1 MMYQDGKRVLS
12 ALIAAAMLVGS
23 FPAFAED
30 QIDRQVLTSLLT
42 KTVQPAPE
50 TESTL
55 EFVPEEEPE
64 LAEAPLELLALG
76 TNIGG
81 ICGANLTWELTADG
95 ELTIIGTGDM
105 DEPPSE
111 YDVPWYD
118 YRGLVKELHLPDG
131 LTGICDYAFYGFSAV
146 TDLDIPQTVTYIG
159 EGAFWG
165 MGIEELYIPD
175 SVQVLGSDAFRSC
188 GKLKN
193 VYIGNGVS
201 NIPQFCFYSGDG
213 NGSSLE
219 YVTLGISVQT
229 FEDNAFYDLQNLK
242 RFTVLANNPYLCND
256 ARGILYNHDKT
267 ELVFFPGNCLPKNVV
282 DYTIPEHVT
291 RIGQEAF
298 QNDCRIQNLTIPE
311 NVEVIGDSAFRGA
324 SLRSVHM
331 EGGALIEPHAFYNN
345 DSLRSLYVGSNVR
358 EIDAWAFESC
368 DRLQY
373 IVFEEGIREV
383 GLGAFEDCVSLKQIA
398 LPSTLETLAKNAF
411 HGCTALHTV
420 KISDGLTEI
429 GEQAFYECT
438 SLRSVNLPNTLQII
452 GPEAFAECS
461 ILQNID
467 LPPSL
472 LQIQNAAFHNCKM
485 LRHIEVPESLNFLGA
500 QAFGRSGLKTI
511 IFYGPTP
518 NHPSG
523 TAFFPNDVTLFYLP
537 EYGGPYTW
545 TTPKWGI
552 YDAYPLMTVGALT
565 SQPQNYYKDLSPRY
579 FNFLSEGESVYGA
592 SLTVG
597 DSTITAYPDS
607 NYLTAAIPAV
617 AGENVSFSHSSM
629 KTVTLPSELLNSFN
643 TVEFYP
649 ESTTQ
654 PFVQAAYGRLKASGS
669 NRTWNNLLYGGMALT
684 SGEET
689 EQLELY
695 VDVNWNS
702 FGKGRILLSQYTD
715 GSQAWE
721 LSPSGGFCPA
731 EAFSNRLQAGRP
743 LYLLLETADGQR
755 FVRKLQVLINQ
766 PQINMKLETIPDI
779 DAGLPEGDDA
789 KPFEEM
795 EMEFQ
800 LPKDFSIKLN
810 IRADGS
816 IRGTVGYTVA
826 EADAADELYDRV
838 KDTLKS
844 AEPGQDVYSITEYLV
859 NQMGGEVQRPQSG
872 KMLVQAQCKVLGY
885 LEGKYVRQSD
895 GSVKPVF
902 TEGAFALSVEGQF
915 SFVYQIS
922 VPTPAPMPFY
932 VKSSIEPELQVTFP
946 FAKGEEDGELKSKPV
961 RMTIELPLRIAG
973 GMGWESI
980 LSLGIYGE
988 GQATLEGVITQL
1000 EEMDG
1005 YLEASFGAEAAVFA
1019 FSTDIT
1025 IVKTDPWYFLGGP
1038 NATLL
1043 GHESLLWD
1051 LGQTEWKPQSR
1062 DYLHAPSL
1070 DELELLAVN
1079 EENTTLTIGALTT
1092 DAVYPYADVQL
1103 VTTAEG
1109 RQLAVWVADNGKEPA
1124 ANRSVLYY
1132 SLYNSKT
1139 NKWTTPKIVD
1149 KDGTADFDPQVKRF
1163 GEKIYLVWKNA
1174 SKPLTDEHSLQD
1186 TPALMDLKCAQ
1197 ISTYNTTAS
1206 IGTPVS
1212 LGTAAYDSCVDL
1224 TETAEGVTVVWVS
1237 NEANSVFGGA
1247 EGACSIYRQTLKG
1260 EPEVLAEDLF
1270 YVEGLAAAGDLVWF
1284 TADTDHDNATFYDRE
1299 LFCVIGGQ
1307 MTQVTDD
1314 DMADTAP
1321 MIIQS
1326 NLAWYK
1332 DGVLRVEDESVPS
1345 VTNDRSCYIVND
1357 GMQVVLYVVD
1367 NAVRKST
1374 LYACFN
1380 DGAGWGAPMELTGIT
1395 GNIGSLDADFLPDG
1409 TLSIVV
1415 CERVLDDT
1423 SENYLAD
1430 AAYLRHYTMTVG
1442 GDLIIRSAEYINQ
1455 TMVPSGELTLLMDV
1469 YNQGASQAQLIR
1481 LSAYCD
1487 ATSAEPVNV
1496 LAQLPSGMGKTMSI
1510 NLPLPEDLSTV
1521 GTITVTAEIIGQE
1534 EQTPGDNRYTLSLQ
1548 LCDLAVESARAI
1560 SDENTTTV
1568 IALVT
1573 NRGQES
1579 LADITVQLFAAETL
1593 IAEQTVAQLACQ
1605 DGTFVTLQVDSSM
1618 ENLTLLTLQADAAG
1632 LDRAQE
1638 NQASNNTL
1646 TVPVEGVVE
1655 AQFLAVGTAT
1665 ATSSGA
1671 SARVEIVNPFDNNRT
1686 LYLCAAAYRADGK
1699 LLDVQY
1705 ELCDGAS
1712 QQVTIDLAGADLV
1725 KTVRIFVL
1733 DSNNKPIQQA
1743 TVIPIR

>member
-1 MMYQDGKRVLS
+1 
-12 ALIAAAMLVGS
+12 MLVGS
-23 FPAFAED
+23 FPTFAED
-30 QIDRQVLTSLLT
+30 QIDQQALTSLLT
-42 KTVQPAPE
+42 ETLQPAPE

-55 EFVPEEEPE
+55 ELVLEEEPE
-64 LAEAPLELLALG
+64 LAEAPLELLALD

-95 ELTIIGTGDM
+95 ELTITGTGDM

-118 YRGLVKELHLPDG
+118 YRGLVKALHLPDG
-131 LTGICDYAFYGFSAV
+131 LTGICDYAFYGFNAV
-146 TDLDIPQTVTYIG
+146 TNLDIPQTVTYIG

-175 SVQVLGSDAFRSC
+175 SVQMLGSDAFRSC

-229 FEDNAFYDLQNLK
+229 FEDNAFFDLQNLK

-298 QNDCRIQNLTIPE
+298 QYDCRIQNLTIPE

-324 SLRSVHM
+324 SLRSVHL
-331 EGGALIEPHAFYNN
+331 EGGALIEPDAFYNN

-438 SLRSVNLPNTLQII
+438 SLRSVDLPNTLRII

-461 ILQNID
+461 ILQTID
-467 LPPSL
+467 LPSSL
-472 LQIQNAAFHNCKM
+472 LQIQNSAFYNCKM
-485 LRHIEVPESLNFLGA
+485 LRHVQVPESLNFLGA
-500 QAFGRSGLKTI
+500 QAFGYSGLKTI

-523 TAFFPNDVTLFYLP
+523 TAFFPKDVTLFYLP
-537 EYGGPYTW
+537 KYGGPYTW

-552 YDAYPLMTVGALT
+552 YDAYPMMTEGDQT
-565 SQPQNYYKDLSPRY
+565 IQPQEYYKDLSPRY
-579 FNFLSEGESVYGA
+579 FNFVSNGEPVCGVG
-592 SLTVG
+592 LTVG
-597 DSTITAYPDS
+597 ENTITAYPDS
-607 NYLTAAIPAV
+607 DHLTVAIPAV
-617 AGENVSFSHSSM
+617 KGEKVSFSHSGM
-629 KTVTLPSELLNSFN
+629 KPVTLPCELLNSFN

-649 ESTTQ
+649 EDKQQ
-654 PFVQAAYGRLKASGS
+654 PFVQAVYGRLEAGGS
-669 NRTWNNLLYGGMALT
+669 NRKWNNLLYGGMALI
-684 SGEET
+684 SGSDN

-695 VDVNWNS
+695 VDVNWNG
-702 FGKGRILLSQYTD
+702 FTEGRVLLSQHTD
-715 GSQAWE
+715 GSEAWE
-721 LSPSGGFCPA
+721 LLPTGGFCPA
-731 EAFSNRLQAGRP
+731 EAHSKRMQAGRP
-743 LYLLLETADGQR
+743 LYLLLETGDGQR
-755 FVRKLQVLINQ
+755 FVRKLQVQVNQ
-766 PQINMKLETIPDI
+766 PRINLELEAIPDM
-779 DAGLPEGDDA
+779 DVGLPEGDDA
-789 KPFEEM
+789 QPFMEM
-795 EMEFQ
+795 EMELQ
-800 LPKDFSIKLN
+800 LPKDFSVKFN
-810 IRADGS
+810 VFPDGML
-816 IRGTVGYTVA
+816 RGTVGYTV
-826 EADAADELYDRV
+826 EEQDASLELYDMV
-838 KDTLKS
+838 KDSLKS
-844 AEPGQDVYSITEYLV
+844 AEPGQDVYSLTEYMV
-859 NQMGGEVQRPQSG
+859 HQMGGEVQRTQSA
-872 KMLVQAQCKVLGY
+872 KMMVSAECKVLGY
-885 LEGKYVRQSD
+885 VEGKYMRQSD
-895 GSVKPVF
+895 GAMEMVITEAALAVSI
-902 TEGAFALSVEGQF
+902 EGAA
-915 SFVYQIS
+915 SFVYQIT
-922 VPTPAPMPFY
+922 VPAPAPMPFY
-932 VKSSIEPELQVTFP
+932 VKSSLEPSLETVFP
-946 FAKGEEDGELKSKPV
+946 FWRHEESQRLQLRPV
-961 RMTIELPLRIAG
+961 EMTLELPLRVSG
-973 GMGWESI
+973 GLGWESI
-980 LSLGIYGE
+980 LSLGIFGE
-988 GQATLEGVITQL
+988 GAVTLKGIIWQPDAMEGW
-1000 EEMDG
+1000 
-1005 YLEASFGAEAAVFA
+1005 LEASFGAEAAVFA

-1025 IVKTDPWYFLGGP
+1025 IAKTDPWYFLGG
-1038 NATLL
+1038 AEMTLFSREAIL
-1043 GHESLLWD
+1043 RD
-1051 LGQTEWKPQSR
+1051 LEQAEWEPQSR
-1062 DYLHAPSL
+1062 DYLNAPPL
-1070 DELELLAVN
+1070 DELQLFAVG
-1079 EENTTLTIGALTT
+1079 EENTTLSSGAVTAN
-1092 DAVYPYADVQL
+1092 AVYPYADVQV

-1109 RQLAVWVADNGKEPA
+1109 RHLAVWVADNGKQPA

-1132 SLYNSKT
+1132 SVYNQRT
-1139 NKWTTPKIVD
+1139 NTWTAPKIVD
-1149 KDGTADFDPQVKRF
+1149 KDGTADFDPLLKRI
-1163 GEKIYLVWKNA
+1163 GDKLYLIWKNA
-1174 SKPLTDEHSLQD
+1174 ERPLTDADSMQD
-1186 TPALMDLKCAQ
+1186 TPALMDLKCVQ
-1197 ISTYNTTAS
+1197 ISTYS
-1206 IGTPVS
+1206 GVS
-1212 LGTAAYDSCVDL
+1212 LGKTMTFKTAAYDSCVDL
-1224 TETAEGVTVVWVS
+1224 TETEGGIAAVWVS

-1247 EGACSIYRQTLKG
+1247 EGACTIYRQTLKG

-1270 YVEGLAAAGDLVWF
+1270 YVEGLAADGELVWF
-1284 TADTDHDNATFYDRE
+1284 TADMDRDNTTIYDRE
-1299 LFCVIGGQ
+1299 LFCISGGDLV
-1307 MTQVTDD
+1307 QVTDD
-1314 DMADTAP
+1314 DVADTAP
-1321 MIIQS
+1321 TMIRGD
-1326 NLAWYK
+1326 LAWYK
-1332 DGVLRVEDESVPS
+1332 DGVLQVAEQPVPGA
-1345 VTNDRSCYIVND
+1345 TNDRSCFVATD
-1357 GMQVVLYVVD
+1357 GMQAVLYVTD

-1380 DGAGWGAPMELTGIT
+1380 DGSGWGTPMELTGIT

-1534 EQTPGDNRYTLSLQ
+1534 EQTPGDNTYTLSLQ

-1579 LADITVQLFAAETL
+1579 LADITVQLFADETL

-1605 DGTFVTLQVDSSM
+1605 DGTFVTLQVDSGM

-1655 AQFLAVGTAT
+1655 EQFLVTAT
-1665 ATSSGA
+1665 ASATKTGA
-1671 SARVEIVNPFDNNRT
+1671 IAQVKIVNTIDSNQMIG
-1686 LYLCAAAYRADGK
+1686 LYAAAYRADGK
-1699 LLDVQY
+1699 LLDVHY
-1705 ELCDGAS
+1705 ELCDGTS